1 MVVAVAVVADP
12 AEATAAVVANPVV
25 AEPAEATAAV
35 VAVAVVE
42 AADLATAAVVA
53 VAVVEAALAGMAL
66 LSISLCLPSE
76 FSSEESSNIISG
88 IIGFWFS
95 GTVGRLLS

>member
-12 AEATAAVVANPVV
+12 AEATAAVVV
-25 AEPAEATAAV
+25 
-35 VAVAVVE
+35 VAVVE

-53 VAVVEAALAGMAL
+53 VAVAVAVVAVEAALAGMA

-76 FSSEESSNIISG
+76 FSSEESSNIISV